1 MNLGKCFM
9 LLSGIAVLSLIV
21 LMIGCG
27 GASLDTG
34 KNRNLEEVKP
44 DFVNP
49 PWYDDYTNDPSAAAR
64 KYQNR
69 VLRVNLTISGFQE
82 GSSGISVTGTT
93 GDEDN
98 YEIACLFPL
107 SASAELQNARA
118 NEKIAV
124 KGIFDHIEETSNT
137 YQISLKNCVLA
148 RP

>member
-1 MNLGKCFM
+1 MKSGTLFV
-9 LLSGIAVLSLIV
+9 LLTGMAAVTLVILTA
-21 LMIGCG
+21 GCG
-27 GASLDTG
+27 GASLDSG

-49 PWYDDYTNDPSAAAR
+49 SWYDDYRSDPASAAH

-69 VLRVNLTISGFQE
+69 VLRVNMTISGFQE
-82 GSSGISVTGTT
+82 GSSGISVTGYT
-93 GDEDN
+93 GDDEN

-118 NEKIAV
+118 NERIAV
-124 KGIFDHIEETSNT
+124 KGLFDHIEETSNT
-137 YQISLKNCVLA
+137 YQISLRNCVLA